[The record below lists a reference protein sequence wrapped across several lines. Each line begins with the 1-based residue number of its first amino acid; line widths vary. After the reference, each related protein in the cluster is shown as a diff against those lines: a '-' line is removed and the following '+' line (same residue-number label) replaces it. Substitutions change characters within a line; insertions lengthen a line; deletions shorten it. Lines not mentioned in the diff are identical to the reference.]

1 MANGFG
7 QEGTNF
13 EVVAVIQAREV
24 HGSTGD
30 RIYVTFW
37 SQNGGNS

>member
-1 MANGFG
+1 MVNGFG
-7 QEGTNF
+7 QEGTKF

-30 RIYVTFW
+30 RVCVTFS
-37 SQNGGNS
+37 SQNGRNS